1 MMEDQ
6 FKIRLIDLDDHIKK
20 DLELLKQ
27 YEDLLRHED
36 DPRRSAKY
44 QNEIGKLKASADRYR
59 QEYESLQLSF
69 NQQSYPEE
77 SSLKNQLNTIQEGIN
92 KLQTGQRVIYNNI
105 TSLQFN
111 ILSRFDEAE
120 RRIISTI
127 LLGIDES
134 ELKIVNLIVDAL
146 ERSQLSA
153 DEIRQI
159 TSISEVAIG
168 KLSKYT
174 TGEDSQGIIK
184 LLKSPELENKHKI
197 MLTIPIIPMLLSYET
212 ELEIGSGVNIS
223 QVWGRLSKRFNGK
236 NQ

>member
-6 FKIRLIDLDDHIKK
+6 FKRRLIDLEDHINK
-20 DLELLKQ
+20 DLELSKQ
-27 YEDLLRHED
+27 YEDALRYED

-44 QNEIGKLKASADRYR
+44 QNEIGKLKASADRYG

-77 SSLKNQLNTIQEGIN
+77 SSLKNQLNTIQEGIT
-92 KLQTGQRVIYNNI
+92 KLQAGQRVIYNNI
-105 TSLQFN
+105 TSLRFN
-111 ILSRFDEAE
+111 VLSRFDEAE

-127 LLGIDES
+127 LLSIDES
-134 ELKIVNLIVDAL
+134 ELKIVNSMVDAV

-168 KLSKYT
+168 KLTDHT
-174 TGEDSQGIIK
+174 TSEELQGIIK
-184 LLKSPELENKHKI
+184 LLKSPELENKHRLT
-197 MLTIPIIPMLLSYET
+197 LTIPIIPLLLNYET
-212 ELEIGSGVNIS
+212 ELEIGSGINIAQS
-223 QVWGRLSKRFNGK
+223 WKSLSKRFSGDK
-236 NQ
+236 